1 MTDLKM
7 EDATPEEITTLEQ
20 DQRFMELAIKRA
32 AAARSKVK
40 EDARHA
46 LEEHLEKK
54 KSEGKFRL

>member
-1 MTDLKM
+1 MTDLRM
-7 EDATPEEITTLEQ
+7 EEATPEEISALEQ

-40 EDARHA
+40 EDAREV
-46 LEEHLEKK
+46 LVEHLEKK